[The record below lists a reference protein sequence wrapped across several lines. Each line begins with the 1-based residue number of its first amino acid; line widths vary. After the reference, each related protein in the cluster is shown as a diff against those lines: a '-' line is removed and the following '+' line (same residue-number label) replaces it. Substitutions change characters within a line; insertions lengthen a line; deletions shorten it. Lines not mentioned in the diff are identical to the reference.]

1 MTDWQPIETAPT
13 GTEIII
19 ATWGTKSTVCGIDVV
34 RRIKNG
40 WEGPPSRWE
49 STLSS
54 TVYTANTSHCYTL
67 LKWMP
72 APALHP
78 SEMDLER
85 AQLKADL
92 DAWVEF
98 MDSVE
103 WAEPDPQS
111 GVVSS
116 SSS

>member
-34 RRIKNG
+34 RRIRYG
-40 WEGPPSRWE
+40 WE

-85 AQLKADL
+85 AQMKADL

>member
-34 RRIKNG
+34 RRIRYG
-40 WEGPPSRWE
+40 WE

-85 AQLKADL
+85 AQMKADL

-103 WAEPDPQS
+103 WAEPDRQS
-111 GVVSS
+111 GVDSS

>member
-13 GTEIII
+13 NRDTII

-40 WEGPPSRWE
+40 WE

-54 TVYTANTSHCYTL
+54 TVYTAGTSHCYTL

-85 AQLKADL
+85 AQMKADL

-116 SSS
+116 PRS

>member
-34 RRIKNG
+34 RRIRNG
-40 WEGPPSRWE
+40 WE

-116 SSS
+116 PRS

>member
-40 WEGPPSRWE
+40 WE

-54 TVYTANTSHCYTL
+54 TVYTANTFHCYTL

-116 SSS
+116 PRS